1 MQIKQIVQK
10 KEIVLIVDEASI
22 DDVLTA
28 KILKFSS
35 SFKRIGLDMK
45 NVKTIS
51 SEKFISSLLENKI
64 RLFNLQSEVLAYLAI
79 VLKDGFLKSHIS
91 INDFHENKRE
101 LVKRS
106 FLVA

>member
-1 MQIKQIVQK
+1 MQIKQIQK
-10 KEIVLIVDEASI
+10 KEIVLIVDEISI
-22 DDVLTA
+22 DDVLVDR
-28 KILKFSS
+28 ILNFSS
-35 SFKRIGLDMK
+35 SFRKIGLDMK

-51 SEKFISSLLENKI
+51 SEKFISSLLKNKF

-79 VLKDGFLKSHIS
+79 VLKDGFLKSHINKS
-91 INDFHENKRE
+91 DFHENKRE

>member
-1 MQIKQIVQK
+1 MQIKQIQK
-10 KEIVLIVDEASI
+10 KEIVLIVDEISI
-22 DDVLTA
+22 DDVLVDR
-28 KILKFSS
+28 ILNFSS
-35 SFKRIGLDMK
+35 SFRKIGLDMK

-51 SEKFISSLLENKI
+51 SEKFISSLLKNKF

-79 VLKDGFLKSHIS
+79 VLKDGFLKSHINK
-91 INDFHENKRE
+91 IDFHENKRE